1 VDSISTMRKHNFYAG
16 PSALPYPVLEEL
28 AETMIDYHGLGLS
41 LVETSH
47 RSKEFDEVHHAALG
61 GIRAHLDVPDSHEVL
76 LLGGGAT
83 MQFGMVPLNLLPDG
97 GTADI
102 VNSGA
107 WAEKAKADIEAF
119 GTANVLF
126 DGSDSGF
133 TTLPNP
139 DTVKP
144 SAGSSYVHITSNETI
159 SGVQWRS
166 FPDTAEVPL
175 VADMSSDILS
185 RRIDV
190 SRFGLIYA
198 GAQKNLGP
206 AGVTIVIVRKDLMG
220 KAPRKLPAY
229 LNYQTHAEKESLYN
243 TPPVFP
249 IYALSLVMNWLTSQG
264 GLDQVARANDEKA
277 AELYRAIDG
286 APDFYNC
293 PVHKAVRSKMNVV
306 FRLPHEDLEKAF
318 ISEATKEGM
327 LGLKGHRSVGGV
339 RASIYNAVSLESVRT
354 LTRFMKEFA
363 QKHG

>member
-1 VDSISTMRKHNFYAG
+1 MRKHNFYAG
-16 PSALPYPVLEEL
+16 PSALPFPVLQEL
-28 AETMIDYHGLGLS
+28 AETMTDYHGLGLS

-47 RSKEFDEVHHAALG
+47 RSKEYDAVHHAALG
-61 GIRAHLDVPDSHEVL
+61 GIRTHLGVPDTHEVL
-76 LLGGGAT
+76 LIGGGAT

-107 WAEKAKADIEAF
+107 WAKKAKADMEVF

-133 TTLPNP
+133 TTLPDP

-144 SAGSSYVHITSNETI
+144 SPGSSYLHITSNETI
-159 SGVQWRS
+159 GGVQWQA
-166 FPDTAEVPL
+166 FPDTGDVPL

-190 SRFGLIYA
+190 SQFGIIYA

-206 AGVTIVIVRKDLMG
+206 AGVTIVVVRKDLLG
-220 KAPRKLPAY
+220 KAPRTLPAY
-229 LNYQTHAEKESLYN
+229 LDYKTHAEKESLYN

-264 GLDQVARANDEKA
+264 GLDAVERANEEKA
-277 AELYRAIDG
+277 STLYAAIENAAG
-286 APDFYNC
+286 FYSC
-293 PVHKAVRSKMNVV
+293 PVHKDVRSKMNVV
-306 FRLPHEDLEKAF
+306 FRLPDEELEKRFVAEA
-318 ISEATKEGM
+318 SEAGM
-327 LGLKGHRSVGGV
+327 LGLKGHRSVGGI
-339 RASIYNAVSLESVRT
+339 RASIYNAVSLESVQA
-354 LTRFMKEFA
+354 LAGFMGEFA
-363 QKHG
+363 KKNG